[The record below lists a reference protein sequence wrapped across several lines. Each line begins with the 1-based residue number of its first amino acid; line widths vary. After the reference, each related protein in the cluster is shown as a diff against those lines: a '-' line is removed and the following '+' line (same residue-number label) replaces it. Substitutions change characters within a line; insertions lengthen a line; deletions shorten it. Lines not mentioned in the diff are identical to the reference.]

1 MMQAKDILKPTI
13 ALFLICAVAAFL
25 LALTNETTAQR
36 IDEIAVQTENTAR
49 AALFPDAA
57 SFGDAKSVGGKTYVE
72 ALDETGNVIG
82 YTFTTAA
89 KGYGGDVQVMTGVSA
104 DGTVTAI
111 EILDVSN
118 ETPGLGQNAKKD
130 SFKAQFAGKSGT
142 IGVSTA
148 SKAVPGGIDALTGAT
163 YTSRAVAA
171 AVNEALDLF
180 AQIPKGGNTV
190 G

>member
-1 MMQAKDILKPTI
+1 MQVKEILKPTL

-25 LALTNETTAQR
+25 LALTYDNTAER
-36 IDEIAVQTENTAR
+36 IDKIAVQAQNDAR
-49 AALFPDAA
+49 ASLFPDAA
-57 SFGDAKSVGGKTYVE
+57 SFGEEKAVGDETYVE
-72 ALDETGNVIG
+72 ALNASGSVIG

-89 KGYGGDVQVMTGVSA
+89 KGYGGDVQVMTGVNS
-104 DGTVTAI
+104 DGTVADI

-130 SFKAQFAGKSGT
+130 NFKAQFAGKSGV

-148 SKAVPGGIDALTGAT
+148 SKSAENGIDALTGAT
-163 YTSRAVAA
+163 YTSKAVAA
-171 AVNEALDLF
+171 AVNHALELY
-180 AQIPKGGNTV
+180 AQISKGGNTV

>member
-1 MMQAKDILKPTI
+1 MQAKEILKPTI

-25 LALTNETTAQR
+25 LALTNDQTAAR
-36 IDEIAVQTENTAR
+36 IDEIAVQAENSAR

-57 SFGDAKSVGGKTYVE
+57 SFSNEKNVGGETYVE
-72 ALDETGNVIG
+72 ALDAAGQVLG
-82 YTFTTAA
+82 YTFTTKA
-89 KGYGGDVQVMTGVSA
+89 KGYGGDVQVMTGVTA
-104 DGTVTAI
+104 DGTVANI

-130 SFKAQFAGKSGT
+130 SFKAQFAGKQGE

-148 SKAVPGGIDALTGAT
+148 SKAAANGVDALTGAT
-163 YTSRAVAA
+163 YTSKAVAA
-171 AVNEALDLF
+171 AVNQALDLY
-180 AQIPKGGNTV
+180 AQIAKGGSTI